1 MKIQVDYREKKLIKI
16 LNAKLEELEFKNI
29 EITVEDLP
37 LGDIIICDDNSF
49 EKLIIERKSLNDLAS
64 SIRDGRYSEQS
75 FRLDKNKIH
84 NHNIVYLMEGDIHRY
99 SSKYSKISKKTLQV
113 TMFCINYFKGF
124 SIMKTRDVLETAEYI
139 LIITDKLSR
148 EKVRKN
154 FYKNIKNEKNE
165 NEKSTLIGGEKLQLN
180 IENMDSPKHNKRYSE
195 VISKVKKKN
204 IRPDNIGEIIL
215 SQIPGISSKTSMVI
229 MNHFSS
235 LHDLLTQL
243 KNDPNCLNHIETKT
257 KNGNRKISQ
266 TIKSNIKNYLL
277 YNKDSTVIKINA

>member
-1 MKIQVDYREKKLIKI
+1 MKIKVDYREKKLIKL

-37 LGDIIICDDNSF
+37 IGDIIICDDNCN

-75 FRLDKNKIH
+75 FRLDKNNVH

-99 SSKYSKISKKTLQV
+99 SNKYSKISKNTLQV

-139 LIITDKLSR
+139 LIIADKLSR

-154 FYKNIKNEKNE
+154 FYE
-165 NEKSTLIGGEKLQLN
+165 NVCDKPTNMGSEELHLN
-180 IENMDSPKHNKRYSE
+180 IEKLESPKYNKRYSE

-215 SQIPGISSKTSMVI
+215 SQIPGISSKTSMTI
-229 MNHFSS
+229 MKHFSS
-235 LHDLLTQL
+235 LHELLSKL
-243 KNDPNCLNHIETKT
+243 KNEPGCLNHIKLQT
-257 KNGNRKISQ
+257 KNGHRKISQ
-266 TIKSNIKNYLL
+266 TIKTNIKKFLL
-277 YNKDSTVIKINA
+277 YNKESEIIKIDI